1 MAVYGE
7 SKKLIEIPTE
17 EYKKHIKNEEKIET
31 LIRFC
36 KNESII
42 STKDIMLIL
51 GEEVLEDDK
60 EKA

>member
-1 MAVYGE
+1 MVVYE
-7 SKKLIEIPTE
+7 ETKKYIEIPVE
-17 EYKKHIKNEEKIET
+17 EYKKHIKSEEKIET